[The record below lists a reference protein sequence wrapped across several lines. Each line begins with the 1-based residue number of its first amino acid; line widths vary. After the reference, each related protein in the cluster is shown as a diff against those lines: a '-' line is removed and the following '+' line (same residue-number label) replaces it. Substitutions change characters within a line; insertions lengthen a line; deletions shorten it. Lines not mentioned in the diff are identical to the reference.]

1 MDCVISTSFSLSIN
15 GNIHGYFKGK
25 WGLRQGDSLSP
36 YLFTL
41 VMEVLTLILKRKVSL
56 SDSFRYHKHCEELQ
70 LINVCF
76 ADDLFI
82 FAHGDVDS
90 ARLIIEALDEFKDT
104 SGLVLSIPKSTV
116 YFCNVVNHVKNSI
129 LSSRPFAE
137 VISSMQVYWA
147 SDLVIP
153 KGIILDIHQHIR
165 GFLWCNGEYMREKA
179 KVAWSDICLPKSEGG
194 LDLHCVDTFNMALIT
209 THIWN
214 IVSNKESLWVWLYVR
229 HLADMDNIQPIFHNI
244 VAHLQ
249 PMAKK
254 RTTQSII
261 GKLIFAATSY
271 FIWNERNNRLFK
283 KTRRPPKEIRD
294 LIMVTVRVKLIS
306 FIFKNKD
313 NVNRSQVE
321 DLFRVWY
328 PNREFQVRVV
338 LFFPSPRFFPLGFP
352 REGFL
357 RRQSCLDHRPP
368 YVGMV
373 DVAAW
378 KLRKADLD
386 LS

>member
-1 MDCVISTSFSLSIN
+1 MSGRQLDNVGLRLTGFVLCGFPIVFLVMLSIC
-15 GNIHGYFKGK
+15 
-25 WGLRQGDSLSP
+25 GLLC
-36 YLFTL
+36 
-41 VMEVLTLILKRKVSL
+41 RKVSKQDKL
-56 SDSFRYHKHCEELQ
+56 RPW
-70 LINVCF
+70 
-76 ADDLFI
+76 
-82 FAHGDVDS
+82 DV
-90 ARLIIEALDEFKDT
+90 
-104 SGLVLSIPKSTV
+104 
-116 YFCNVVNHVKNSI
+116 
-129 LSSRPFAE
+129 
-137 VISSMQVYWA
+137 
-147 SDLVIP
+147 
-153 KGIILDIHQHIR
+153 
-165 GFLWCNGEYMREKA
+165 
-179 KVAWSDICLPKSEGG
+179 G
-194 LDLHCVDTFNMALIT
+194 LDTDLNQIRCAFCDLQPDSHDHLFFECSF
-209 THIWN
+209 
-214 IVSNKESLWVWLYVR
+214 SSQVWLYVR

-271 FIWNERNNRLFK
+271 FIWNKRNNRLFK
-283 KTRRPPKEIRD
+283 KTRRTPEEIQD

-306 FIFKNKD
+306 FRSKNKD

-368 YVGMV
+368 YVWMV

-378 KLRKADLD
+378 KLRKADWD